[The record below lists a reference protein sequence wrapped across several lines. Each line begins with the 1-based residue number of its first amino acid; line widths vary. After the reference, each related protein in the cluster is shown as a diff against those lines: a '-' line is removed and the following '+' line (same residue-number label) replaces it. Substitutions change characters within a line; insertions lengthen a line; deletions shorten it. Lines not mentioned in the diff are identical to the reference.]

1 MVSTNLVFS
10 GFSFIGFILVIV
22 LLPLHIKARNIGK
35 CSFIIWTSLLCFNG
49 FINSII
55 WNDNVTNWAPV
66 WCDIS
71 SRLIIAGP
79 VGVNSA
85 YLCIARR
92 LYLVISVVMHD
103 QSESRVRRNFR
114 SSNQFTNF
122 NLVILSYIVQFE
134 RFRILETIGCLPA
147 LEKTQLLFPVLIGP
161 LAVVTVAIAV
171 YASESH
177 LKGWAQL
184 NEHFVRL
191 LALVLVMVVCSVTPG
206 VWTIVFSATDGTMTP
221 WPGWDYVHANISQIS
236 QHTTHGWQTLGPGY
250 VVHVELQRW
259 VFVVYAII
267 FFALFGFTTGAKKS
281 YSLLFNFMA
290 GRPRELEVSG
300 APEAR
305 SELRLGVCHIPAPLI
320 IFIIFSIQ
328 E

>member
-103 QSESRVRRNFR
+103 QSESRVP
-114 SSNQFTNF
+114 
-122 NLVILSYIVQFE
+122 YIVQFE

-171 YASESH
+171 YAR
-177 LKGWAQL
+177 WAQL

-300 APEAR
+300 APEA
-305 SELRLGVCHIPAPLI
+305 STLRTC
-320 IFIIFSIQ
+320 
-328 E
+328 